1 MPDDEEKE
9 TETET
14 VEDKYTGALIRL
26 SKMPEFEILVLALK
40 NQIAARKREIEQP
53 IADPNQIARHN
64 MLIGEINGIE
74 LAIGLP
80 KKILAK
86 IEIEKDL
93 KEYYNGKEENDN
105 G

>member
-1 MPDDEEKE
+1 MPDTNIEEEREK
-9 TETET
+9 TEE
-14 VEDKYTGALIRL
+14 KYTGALVRL
-26 SKMPEFEILVLALK
+26 SKMPEFDILVLALK

-86 IEIEKDL
+86 IEVEKDL
-93 KEYYNGKEENDN
+93 KEYYNGKGENDN